1 MSEALI
7 MPEPAWT
14 LQPLRDL
21 VDNVRESA
29 HIRSDEEYELWSIP
43 SYASGNPEIVR
54 GRDIGSGKLEV
65 QPDDVLISKINPR
78 INRVWLTQQPVSGHT
93 QVASPEWLVARV
105 KPSVALHPEF
115 LKYFLSSPA
124 FRNWISSA
132 ASSVT
137 GSHARAKAGQILE
150 QFVPVPSIDEQDEIL
165 WLLDDL
171 FSRLDAAATSIAA
184 VRSKADQFRRSLLH
198 AAFTG
203 AVTHTGARRVSS
215 TTKTRPFPPGPG
227 WLMTSLAEHVNHKS
241 GDSKIIKGK
250 QSVSPGP
257 GLVQGFSA
265 SGPDVWV
272 KQGQYHGPGVV
283 VSAVGARC
291 GKTFLADGEWTA
303 IANTH
308 AIIPKDGLDSK
319 YLWYVTNREEWW
331 VKSGTAQPFV
341 KVKDTL
347 ERPFHLPSLAEQQK
361 IVQILEEQLS
371 RQEASL
377 ALADEV
383 ERKVGV
389 LRQSLLHAAFSGE
402 LTKEWREKNNG

>member
-1 MSEALI
+1 MTRIQLQAGWSRR
-7 MPEPAWT
+7 T
-14 LQPLRDL
+14 LSD
-21 VDNVRESA
+21 VADNIRESA
-29 HIRSDEEYELWSIP
+29 RIFADEEYELWSIP
-43 SYASGNPEIVR
+43 SFADGHPESIQ
-54 GRDIGSGKLEV
+54 GKDIGSGKLSV
-65 QPDDVLISKINPR
+65 KPGDVLISKINPR
-78 INRVWLTQQPVSGHT
+78 INRVWMVKETRATVS
-93 QVASPEWLVARV
+93 QIASPEWLVARTKKNESM
-105 KPSVALHPEF
+105 KPKF
-115 LKYFLSSPA
+115 LQLYLTGPV
-124 FRNWISSA
+124 FRDWISGS

-137 GSHARAKAGQILE
+137 GSHSRAKATQILE
-150 QFVPVPSIDEQDEIL
+150 QVIPVPPLKEQTEIVRIL
-165 WLLDDL
+165 EEQL
-171 FSRLDAAATSIAA
+171 SRLDAIAVAIAA

-203 AVTHTGARRVSS
+203 ALTHTIVCRVSS
-215 TTKTRPFPPGPG
+215 TTKASSFPPGPG
-227 WLMTSLAEHVNHKS
+227 WLMTSLAEHVKHKS

-250 QSVSPGP
+250 QSASPGP

-272 KQGQYHGPGVV
+272 KQRQYHGPGVV

-308 AIIPKDGLDSK
+308 ALIPKDGLDPK

-361 IVQILEEQLS
+361 IVQILEEQFS
-371 RQEASL
+371 RQEVSL
-377 ALADEV
+377 ALVDAV
-383 ERKVGV
+383 ERKVGA
-389 LRQSLLHAAFSGE
+389 LRRSLLHAAFSGE
-402 LTKEWREKNNG
+402 LTKVWREKNNV